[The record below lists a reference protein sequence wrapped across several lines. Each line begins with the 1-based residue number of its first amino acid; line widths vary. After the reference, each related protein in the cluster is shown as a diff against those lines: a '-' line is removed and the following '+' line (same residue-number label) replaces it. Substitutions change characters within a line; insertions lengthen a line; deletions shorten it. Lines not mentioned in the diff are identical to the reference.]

1 MKSGPTKR
9 GTGSIMLEF
18 FRKLFKK
25 KDKSGSGLT
34 QIKYDTQQD
43 WQKRITRA
51 KEKPKIP
58 RIDQKIRALPRR
70 RITIIAIIAGAGLGI
85 WFGVQ
90 YYQSPLAMYSLN
102 VARNPEDGGNV
113 SAICAG
119 TTSPTHANYRDGTA
133 ITLVATPSPGYDF
146 ISWSGDASGTSP
158 STTVTMDSD
167 KTVTARFDTIQY
179 QLQVY
184 SSPSEGGMVNTSGGT
199 YDPDTTVTL
208 VATPSPGYDFI
219 SWSGDASGTSPST
232 TVTMDSDKTATARF
246 DTIQYQ
252 LQIYSSPSEGG
263 MVSTSGGTYDPDT
276 TVTLV
281 ATPSPGYEFVSW
293 SGDASG
299 TSPSTTITMDS
310 DKTVTARFDTIAQ
323 YIDYT
328 MEAGEI
334 SGSVV
339 SFSKVMERGE
349 KIQGYV
355 ELTGEYKTRDRTFR
369 WNFEIINPE
378 GRPEDIFRGHWVNE
392 TYHEFDLKAVYKGE
406 YQIKIDHNS
415 RYDLHL
421 VIEII
426 PKGWQSSK
434 PQ

>member
-9 GTGSIMLEF
+9 GTGNIMLEF
-18 FRKLFKK
+18 FRKLFK

-43 WQKRITRA
+43 WQKRIIRA

-58 RIDQKIRALPRR
+58 RIDWKIRSLPRR
-70 RITIIAIIAGAGLGI
+70 RITIIAVIAGASLGI

-113 SAICAG
+113 SAFCAG
-119 TTSPTHANYRDGTA
+119 ITSPIHANYRDGTD
-133 ITLVATPSPGYDF
+133 I
-146 ISWSGDASGTSP
+146 
-158 STTVTMDSD
+158 
-167 KTVTARFDTIQY
+167 
-179 QLQVY
+179 
-184 SSPSEGGMVNTSGGT
+184 
-199 YDPDTTVTL
+199 
-208 VATPSPGYDFI
+208 
-219 SWSGDASGTSPST
+219 
-232 TVTMDSDKTATARF
+232 
-246 DTIQYQ
+246 
-252 LQIYSSPSEGG
+252 
-263 MVSTSGGTYDPDT
+263 
-276 TVTLV
+276 TLV

-310 DKTVTARFDTIAQ
+310 DKTVTACFDTIQYQLQVSSSPSEGGTVSTSGGIYDPDASITLVATPSPGYKFISWSGDASGTSPSTTITMDSDKTITARFDTIAQ

-328 MEAGEI
+328 MKAGEI
-334 SGSVV
+334 SGSVI
-339 SFSKVMERGE
+339 SFSKVLDRGE

>member
-9 GTGSIMLEF
+9 GTGNIMLEF
-18 FRKLFKK
+18 FRKLFK

-43 WQKRITRA
+43 WQKRIIRA

-58 RIDQKIRALPRR
+58 RIDWKIRSLPRR
-70 RITIIAIIAGAGLGI
+70 RITIIAVIAGASLGI

-113 SAICAG
+113 SAFCAG
-119 TTSPTHANYRDGTA
+119 ITSPIHANYRDGTD
-133 ITLVATPSPGYDF
+133 I
-146 ISWSGDASGTSP
+146 
-158 STTVTMDSD
+158 
-167 KTVTARFDTIQY
+167 
-179 QLQVY
+179 
-184 SSPSEGGMVNTSGGT
+184 
-199 YDPDTTVTL
+199 
-208 VATPSPGYDFI
+208 
-219 SWSGDASGTSPST
+219 
-232 TVTMDSDKTATARF
+232 
-246 DTIQYQ
+246 
-252 LQIYSSPSEGG
+252 
-263 MVSTSGGTYDPDT
+263 
-276 TVTLV
+276 TLV

-310 DKTVTARFDTIAQ
+310 DKTITARFDTIAQ

-328 MEAGEI
+328 MKAGEI
-334 SGSVV
+334 SGSVI
-339 SFSKVMERGE
+339 SFSKVLDRGE

>member
-9 GTGSIMLEF
+9 GTGNIMLEF
-18 FRKLFKK
+18 FRKLFK

-43 WQKRITRA
+43 WQKRIIRA

-58 RIDQKIRALPRR
+58 RIDWKIRSLPRR
-70 RITIIAIIAGAGLGI
+70 RITIIAVIAGASLGI

-113 SAICAG
+113 SAFCAG
-119 TTSPTHANYRDGTA
+119 ITSPIHANYRDGTD
-133 ITLVATPSPGYDF
+133 I
-146 ISWSGDASGTSP
+146 
-158 STTVTMDSD
+158 
-167 KTVTARFDTIQY
+167 
-179 QLQVY
+179 
-184 SSPSEGGMVNTSGGT
+184 
-199 YDPDTTVTL
+199 
-208 VATPSPGYDFI
+208 
-219 SWSGDASGTSPST
+219 
-232 TVTMDSDKTATARF
+232 
-246 DTIQYQ
+246 
-252 LQIYSSPSEGG
+252 
-263 MVSTSGGTYDPDT
+263 
-276 TVTLV
+276 TLV

-310 DKTVTARFDTIAQ
+310 DKTVTACFDTIQYQLQVSSSPSEGGTVSTSGGIYDPDASITLVATPSPGYKFISWSGDASGTSPSTTITMDSDKTVTACFDTIQYQLQVSSSPSEGGMVSTSGGTYDPDTTVTLVATPSPGYEFISWSGDASGTSPSTTITMDSDKTITARFDTIAQ

-328 MEAGEI
+328 MKAGEI
-334 SGSVV
+334 SGSVI
-339 SFSKVMERGE
+339 SFSKVLDRGE